1 LFRREIIQHTLLAI
15 CDCIQFLLM
24 LSHVSL
30 TFLMM
35 YGAMWSLDLRFDT
48 RFFAVAFCI
57 LGFMRICV
65 IEYFTSAVR
74 ELSHYLPAQKRIK
87 VRINGC

>member
-1 LFRREIIQHTLLAI
+1 
-15 CDCIQFLLM
+15 
-24 LSHVSL
+24 
-30 TFLMM
+30 
-35 YGAMWSLDLRFDT
+35 MWSLDLRFDT